1 MLLINDEFFTL
12 QMMTLLIK
20 KEKITQIDTA
30 FNGFEGFNKAIIGEY
45 DLIICDIN
53 MPVMD
58 GF

>member
-1 MLLINDEFFTL
+1 
-12 QMMTLLIK
+12 MTLLIK